1 MLSTVALVGRP
12 NVGKSTLFNQLTRSR
27 DALVADFPGV
37 TRDRRYGVAER
48 DGHRFVVID
57 TGGLVSAPDSEV
69 GSLVARQVQAAL
81 AEADI
86 IVLVVDSVSGLTA
99 EDPLIVARVRQSGK
113 PVVVAVNKSE
123 GKAAEIAVAEFHAL
137 GIGTPVAI
145 AARHGQGIGEL
156 VAAVA
161 PHLAGSDDASELDPE
176 QARVAIV
183 GRPNVGKST
192 LINRLIGEER
202 QVTSGEPGTTRDSI
216 FVPCERDGERFT
228 LIDTAGIRRRA
239 RVSDALEKYSVVQS
253 LQAVADATVVVVL
266 LDASEGVTDQ
276 DLHLIGLV
284 LDEGRALVIGVNKW
298 DGLSAHVRRRV
309 MDQIDR
315 QLAFASFAVVHYV
328 SALHGSGIAELIRSA
343 LHAHDAAGQTLPTP
357 RLNDVLA
364 EIVQAHSPPLVR
376 GRRIRLRYAHQG
388 GRFPPTIIV
397 HGNQVERLPDHY
409 RRYLETAFRAA
420 FRLDG
425 TPVRIELR
433 SGENP
438 FAGRRNTLTPRQK
451 RRRQRVMRHRR

>member
-12 NVGKSTLFNQLTRSR
+12 NVGKSTLFNRLTRSR

-57 TGGLVSAPDSEV
+57 TGGLVSVPDSEV
-69 GSLVARQVQAAL
+69 SSLVARQVQAAL
-81 AEADI
+81 DEADVV
-86 IVLVVDSVSGLTA
+86 VLVVDAASGLTA
-99 EDPLIVARVRQSGK
+99 EDELIAARLRQSGK
-113 PVVVAVNKSE
+113 PIVVAANKSE
-123 GKAAEIAVAEFHAL
+123 GRVAEIAVAEFHSL
-137 GIGTPVAI
+137 GIGAPVAI
-145 AARHGQGIGEL
+145 AARHGQGIGAL
-156 VAAVA
+156 IATVAL
-161 PHLAGSDDASELDPE
+161 HLAGPDDTRELDEE
-176 QARVAIV
+176 QPRVAII

-192 LINRLIGEER
+192 LVNRLIGEER

-216 FVPCERDGERFT
+216 FVPCERDGQRFT

-266 LDASEGVTDQ
+266 LDATAGVTDQ

-298 DGLSAHVRRRV
+298 DGLSSYVRRRV
-309 MDQIDR
+309 TDEVER
-315 QLAFASFAVVHYV
+315 QLGFASFALVHHI

-343 LHAHDAAGQTLPTP
+343 LDAHDAAGRTLPTP
-357 RLNDVLA
+357 RLNEVLA

-388 GRFPPTIIV
+388 GRYPPTIVI

-420 FRLDG
+420 LKLEG

-438 FAGRRNTLTPRQK
+438 FAGRRNPLTPRQQ